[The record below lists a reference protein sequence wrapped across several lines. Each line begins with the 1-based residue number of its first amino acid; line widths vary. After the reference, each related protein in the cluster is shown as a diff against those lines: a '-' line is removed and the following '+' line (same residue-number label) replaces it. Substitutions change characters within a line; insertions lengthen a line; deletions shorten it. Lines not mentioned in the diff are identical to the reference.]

1 MPLNDQFPEL
11 SPPAPSRWSRWRT
24 PFAVAGT
31 LILLGAA
38 FVGLVFWW
46 ALQDLPSLESLTQ
59 YQPSQVSRV
68 YSDDRQVVGQFY
80 VERRL
85 RAQLTDV
92 PQVLTQAVIAV
103 EDARFFEHPGLDV
116 IGIARAV
123 WTNLRRGGKVE
134 GASTITQQL
143 ARSLFLSAERT
154 YGRKIRELI
163 LAYKMELILS
173 KEEILELYLNQ
184 IYFGQGAYGV
194 VAAAQTYFG
203 KSLSELTLGEAAM
216 LAGLP
221 KSPNNYSPYKNL
233 ERAKKRQ
240 EHVLTRMEEA
250 GFITI
255 EQRLDALAMPLVL
268 RRPGAEQVAP
278 YFVEHVRQHLVNKYG
293 ETMVYKGGLEIFTT
307 LNAELQKS
315 AEKALV
321 RGLRELDKRQGWRG
335 PVGTQDI
342 TALPPPGTPAP
353 QDKPLQPGEIVQ
365 GVVVKIGRDA
375 VQVQVGSVVG
385 RLLHDDMGWAK
396 RRLKGKD
403 PVKDAVTLPTVK
415 NLLKPGDIIE
425 VSLKKVEK
433 NTTYF
438 QLEQTPIVEGGLVAI
453 DPRNG
458 SIRAMVGGYDFAR
471 SEYNRVMTARRQ
483 PGSAFKPIIY
493 ATAFN
498 EGLSPATVVL
508 DAPVIYENEEDP
520 EKTWKPENYGKRFHG
535 PVTLREALIHSHNVA
550 TVKLLEK
557 IGIKPVVEFA
567 KTLGIM
573 SPINQDLSL
582 ALGSSGIT
590 PLEMVS
596 AYGVF
601 ANQGYR
607 LQPYAV
613 STVQDA
619 NGQPLEQILF
629 EPQQVITKETAYL
642 ITNVLEDVVQKGTGQ
657 LARAIERSVAG
668 KTGTT
673 NDFTDAWF
681 IGYTPTLATAVW
693 VGFDDIRTLGE
704 TESGAHAALPIWLE
718 FMQAALPL
726 VPPTPFEIPE
736 DIRYARVDPRT
747 GLLAPEHSDEGIVEV
762 FNKGTEPTESAPE
775 VVDTG
780 EFYRLDQIPE
790 ALAAPPPAPVTP
802 GPSAAPVPG
811 GTVPGPPAPAPG
823 AAVPAPGQARVQAA
837 PPVPGT
843 PVPGPVRPPAA
854 PPFSPPTSR

>member
-1 MPLNDQFPEL
+1 MPFTDRFTELNT
-11 SPPAPSRWSRWRT
+11 PPPDRWSRWRT
-24 PFAVAGT
+24 LSALAG
-31 LILLGAA
+31 LLVVLGAG
-38 FVGLVFWW
+38 VVLIVVWW
-46 ALQDLPSLESLTQ
+46 ASQDLPSLESLSQ

-85 RAQLTDV
+85 KAQLADV
-92 PQVLTQAVIAV
+92 PQHLTQAVIAV
-103 EDARFFEHPGLDV
+103 EDARFFEHPGLDL

-203 KSLSELTLGEAAM
+203 KSLAELTLGEAAM

-233 ERAKKRQ
+233 ERAKRRQ

-250 GFITI
+250 AFITA
-255 EQRLDALAMPLVL
+255 EQRVETLTQPLML

-278 YFVEHVRQHLVNKYG
+278 YFIEHVRQSLVSKYG
-293 ETMVYKGGLEIFTT
+293 EAMVYKGGLEIFTT
-307 LNAELQKS
+307 LNIEMQKAAEQ
-315 AEKALV
+315 ALN

-335 PVGTQDI
+335 PIDTQDI
-342 TALPPPGTPAP
+342 TALPEPGSLELDP

-365 GVVVKIGRDA
+365 GVVTKVGRDT

-385 RLLHDDMGWAK
+385 QMTFDDMAWAK
-396 RRLKGKD
+396 RRLKGRD

-415 NLLKPGDIIE
+415 NLLKPGDVIE

-438 QLEQTPIVEGGLVAI
+438 QLEQTPVVEGALVAL

-471 SEYNRVMTARRQ
+471 SEYNRVITARRQ

-493 ATAFN
+493 AAAFS
-498 EGLSPATVVL
+498 EGLSPSTVVV
-508 DAPVIYENEEDP
+508 DSPVIYENEEDP

-535 PVTLREALIHSHNVA
+535 PVSLREALIYSHNVA
-550 TVKLLEK
+550 TVKLLER

-567 KTLGIM
+567 KTLGIT
-573 SPINQDLSL
+573 SPLNQDLSL
-582 ALGSSGIT
+582 ALGSSGLT
-590 PLEMVS
+590 PLEMAS
-596 AYGVF
+596 AYAVF

-607 LQPYAV
+607 LQPYTVA
-613 STVQDA
+613 TVQDA
-619 NGQPLEQILF
+619 NAQPLEQILF

-642 ITNVLEDVVQKGTGQ
+642 ITNVLEDVIQKGTGQ
-657 LARAIERSVAG
+657 LAKAIERSVAG

-681 IGYTPTLATAVW
+681 IGYTPNLATAVW
-693 VGFDDIRTLGE
+693 IGFDDIRTLGE
-704 TESGAHAALPIWLE
+704 TESGAHAALPIWIE

-726 VPPTPFEIPE
+726 VPPAPFEIPE
-736 DIRYARVDPRT
+736 DIRYARVDPRN
-747 GLLAPEHSDEGIVEV
+747 GLLAPEQGEQGIVEV
-762 FNKGTEPTESAPE
+762 FNKGAEPTESAPE
-775 VVDTG
+775 VVDTA

-790 ALAAPPPAPVTP
+790 MLAAPPVVPPPPAASGPASPPVQETP
-802 GPSAAPVPG
+802 LPATAPVPAK
-811 GTVPGPPAPAPG
+811 PPAG
-823 AAVPAPGQARVQAA
+823 ARAETR
-837 PPVPGT
+837 
-843 PVPGPVRPPAA
+843 
-854 PPFSPPTSR
+854 